1 MSIRQYRPKRNQRGG
16 VSGKQRLWLS
26 IFLIS
31 TIGLQIS
38 YPLVKGE
45 ALRWVTIATIATA
58 AIFVSIDAFVN
69 FGQRFALTLIPVA
82 LAFGFAIEAIGQKTD
97 WPFGKYTYSPS
108 LGFALLD
115 VPLIVPFAW
124 LMMSYPVLLVARKI
138 TTHWVFLI
146 GGFGLMGWDLF
157 IDPQMVAAKR
167 WVWEIKGST
176 IPFESAI
183 PLSNALGWLLSG
195 MALMAILH
203 KVIPV
208 ERRKKETR
216 TKHLDVFLIW
226 TFFSSIIGNIFFFH
240 APGVALIG
248 GLVFGVFLAPFL
260 YRSILG
266 IPEIN

>member
-1 MSIRQYRPKRNQRGG
+1 MLFRS
-16 VSGKQRLWLS
+16 
-26 IFLIS
+26 
-31 TIGLQIS
+31 
-38 YPLVKGE
+38 
-45 ALRWVTIATIATA
+45 
-58 AIFVSIDAFVN
+58 
-69 FGQRFALTLIPVA
+69 
-82 LAFGFAIEAIGQKTD
+82 
-97 WPFGKYTYSPS
+97 GKYTYSPS

-115 VPLIVPFAW
+115 VPIIVPFAW
-124 LMMSYPVLLVARKI
+124 LMMSYPVLLVARK
-138 TTHWVFLI
+138 TTANWVFLL

-167 WVWEIKGST
+167 WVWEIKGAT
-176 IPFESAI
+176 IPFENTI
-183 PLSNALGWLLSG
+183 PLSNAVGWLLSG

-226 TFFSSIIGNIFFFH
+226 TFFSSIIGNVFFFH
-240 APGVALIG
+240 TPGVALIG